1 MPVFRN
7 PWRVVAAPLEEA
19 EVIRVRIIFAKAGA
33 LRFVGHLDLHTI
45 WERSLR
51 RAGLPLAYTQGFH
64 PGPRLQIASALPLG
78 ISGKAEIVDAWL
90 DEEAGND
97 RLPDLDMLQ
106 KCVPPGLRILS
117 IEAVDFKAPA
127 LQTCVVSA
135 GYEVAF
141 LELADLEKLKL
152 TVDVLLSKTVI
163 TRQRRG
169 KEYDLRSLVERLET
183 LPPDDSGMSRLEM
196 QLAARPG
203 ATGRPEEVLDALGIP
218 LDTVRIERT
227 RLILV
232 IPT

>member
-1 MPVFRN
+1 M
-7 PWRVVAAPLEEA
+7 
-19 EVIRVRIIFAKAGA
+19 IRVRITFAKAGA

-90 DEEAGND
+90 DGETGES
-97 RLPDLDMLQ
+97 LPDLDSLQ
-106 KCVPPGLRILS
+106 RCIPPGLRILS
-117 IEAVDFKAPA
+117 IEAVDLKSPA

-135 GYEVAF
+135 VYEVAF
-141 LELADLEKLKL
+141 LELADLNDLKS
-152 TVDVLLSKTVI
+152 TMDALLSETVI

-169 KEYDLRSLVERLET
+169 KEYDLRSLVERLEV
-183 LPPDDSGMSRLEM
+183 LPPDDSGLPRVGM

-227 RLILV
+227 QLILSDSAK
-232 IPT
+232 